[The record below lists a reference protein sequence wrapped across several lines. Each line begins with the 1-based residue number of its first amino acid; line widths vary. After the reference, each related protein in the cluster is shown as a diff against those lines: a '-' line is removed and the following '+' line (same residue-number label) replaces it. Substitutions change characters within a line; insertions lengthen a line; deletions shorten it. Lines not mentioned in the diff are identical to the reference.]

1 MTESIA
7 SSAEEKI
14 VRKDNKD
21 SYKCYG
27 LRKFLA
33 IDEQVFFIQLAQKPA
48 GKWLI
53 AIIAMLAITPHL
65 GYWYSASAILGAMLA
80 VNYTKTRALILFIM
94 TWFIALLA
102 DGLGDIDVL
111 ENISHVISQEQQS
124 NLSPVV
130 LAVGFLVL
138 LFLVSAC
145 ILHYVRKVP
154 QSLLARHPL
163 ISLLTVEL
171 FLCVLGSQ
179 DFIKGELK
187 VILWAAIFIFTT
199 YLWFLS
205 YAIVD
210 QRSPNP
216 PKQLLQMAVLRSFWS
231 PSYLPFGKGAKYLQK
246 HLSKT
251 DHELGVTQLK
261 GVKLLIW
268 ANVLHGISMLLVW
281 IFMDQLL
288 LPSLSEAIDLFLKG
302 NPQSRLVNLATLILS
317 TTRYSLNIAF
327 WAGLFIGIAR
337 LAGYR
342 LPRGCWRPLESRNLM
357 EYFNRSHYYFKEL
370 LVDFFF
376 FPTFFRY
383 FRNHPRLRTFFAT
396 FMAAGVGN
404 AIWHFFRDIDMIA
417 MHGAINALN
426 SFYSYIF
433 YSTVLASGVGISQ
446 VRSTNQ
452 IRPVTTVSSRIY
464 SFLTV
469 WTFVVCMHIF
479 SDGSRNHSLVERF
492 SFLGSIFG
500 VI

>member
-1 MTESIA
+1 MMESIT
-7 SSAEEKI
+7 SSVDEKI
-14 VRKDNKD
+14 VSKDNKFN
-21 SYKCYG
+21 G

-33 IDEQVFFIQLAQKPA
+33 IDERIFFIRLAQKPA
-48 GKWLI
+48 GKLMI
-53 AIIAMLAITPHL
+53 TIIALFAITPHF

-80 VNYTKTRALILFIM
+80 VSYTKTRALILFVM

-102 DGLGDIDVL
+102 DGLGDVDVL
-111 ENISHVISQEQQS
+111 ENISHVINQEQQTE
-124 NLSPVV
+124 LSSVV
-130 LAVGFLVL
+130 LAISFTTL
-138 LFLVSAC
+138 LFFISFFV
-145 ILHYVRKVP
+145 LHYVRKVP
-154 QSLLARHPL
+154 QSLFARHPL
-163 ISLLTVEL
+163 ISLLIVEF

-179 DFIKGELK
+179 DFIKGELR
-187 VILWAAIFIFTT
+187 VILWAGIFTFTT

-251 DHELGVTQLK
+251 DHELAITQLK
-261 GVKLLIW
+261 AIKLLIW
-268 ANVLHGISMLLVW
+268 ANVLHGISMLLAWV
-281 IFMDQLL
+281 FMDQLH

-302 NPQSRLVNLATLILS
+302 NPQSRFVNLATLILS
-317 TTRYSLNIAF
+317 TARYSLNIAF

-376 FPTFFRY
+376 FPAFFRF
-383 FRNHPRLRTFFAT
+383 FRNHPRTRTFFAT

-404 AIWHFFRDIDMIA
+404 AIWHFFRDIDLIA
-417 MHGAINALN
+417 MHGVMNAID

-433 YSTVLASGVGISQ
+433 YSTVLAIGVGISQ
-446 VRSTNQ
+446 VRSTIA
-452 IRPVTTVSSRIY
+452 IRPAVTISSRIH
-464 SFLTV
+464 SFLSV

-479 SDGSRNHSLVERF
+479 SDGSRNHSLSERL
-492 SFLGSIFG
+492 SFLGNILG
-500 VI
+500 VN

>member
-1 MTESIA
+1 MMESIT
-7 SSAEEKI
+7 SSVDEKI
-14 VRKDNKD
+14 FSKNK
-21 SYKCYG
+21 KFNG

-33 IDEQVFFIQLAQKPA
+33 IDERIFFIRLAQLPA
-48 GKWLI
+48 GKLMI
-53 AIIAMLAITPHL
+53 TIIALLAIIPHL
-65 GYWYSASAILGAMLA
+65 GYWYSVSAILGAMLA
-80 VNYTKTRALILFIM
+80 VNYTKTRALILFFM

-102 DGLGDIDVL
+102 DGLGDVDIL
-111 ENISHVISQEQQS
+111 ENISHVINQEQQTG
-124 NLSPVV
+124 LSSVV
-130 LAVGFLVL
+130 LAISFTAL
-138 LFLVSAC
+138 LFFISVF

-154 QSLLARHPL
+154 HSLFARHPL

-179 DFIKGELK
+179 DLVKGELR
-187 VILWAAIFIFTT
+187 VILWAGIFTFTT

-251 DHELGVTQLK
+251 DHELAITQLK
-261 GVKLLIW
+261 AIKLLIW
-268 ANVLHGISMLLVW
+268 ANVLHGISMLLAWV
-281 IFMDQLL
+281 FMDQLL

-302 NPQSRLVNLATLILS
+302 NPQSRFVNLATLILS
-317 TTRYSLNIAF
+317 TARYSLNIAF

-376 FPTFFRY
+376 FPTFFRF
-383 FRNHPRLRTFFAT
+383 FRNHPRIRTFFAT

-417 MHGAINALN
+417 TYGVINALN
-426 SFYSYIF
+426 SFDSYIF
-433 YSTVLASGVGISQ
+433 YSIVLAIGVGISQ
-446 VRSTNQ
+446 VRSTTE
-452 IRPVTTVSSRIY
+452 IRPALTISSRIY
-464 SFLTV
+464 SFSIV

-479 SDGSRNHSLVERF
+479 SDGSRNHSLSERLF
-492 SFLGSIFG
+492 FLGSILG
-500 VI
+500 VV